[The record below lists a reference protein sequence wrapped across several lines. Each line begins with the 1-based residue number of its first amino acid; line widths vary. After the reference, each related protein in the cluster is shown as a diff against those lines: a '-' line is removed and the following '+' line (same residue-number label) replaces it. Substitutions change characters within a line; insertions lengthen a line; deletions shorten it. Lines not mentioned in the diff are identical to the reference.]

1 MKRREFITRLGGAA
15 AAWPLAARA
24 QQPTMPVIGYFSA
37 RSPRTDVPMLAAFHR
52 GLGEAGYVEGK
63 NVALEFRWANG
74 QYDRLSELA
83 ADLVQRRVS
92 VIVTTG
98 GSPSALA
105 AKSATETIPILFVT
119 AGDPVQEGLV
129 ASLNRPG
136 SNTTGVTML
145 FFSLGA
151 KQLGLV
157 RDLLPN
163 ALLIGLLTDSNYAA
177 AEPQIDDVAAA
188 ARAAGQRLI
197 VFRAGNER
205 EIATAFAALSQQRA
219 DALLVVGSPFFITQ
233 AHYLVILAAR
243 YSLPAMYFRRE
254 LVEAGGLMSYGSST
268 AESYRQL
275 GNYAG
280 KILGGAKPADLPVIQ
295 STKFECVINL
305 QTAKAFGL
313 TMPAG
318 LLAIADEVIE

>member
-1 MKRREFITRLGGAA
+1 MNTRREFITLVGGA
-15 AAWPLAARA
+15 AAWPLAASA
-24 QQPTMPVIGYFSA
+24 QQVAMPVIGYFSV

-52 GLGEAGYVEGK
+52 GLGETGYIEGK
-63 NVALEFRWANG
+63 NVAIEFRWANG
-74 QYDRLSELA
+74 QYDRLPELA

-92 VIVTTG
+92 VIVTSG
-98 GSPSALA
+98 GPPSALV
-105 AKSATETIPILFVT
+105 AKSATGTIPIPFVT

-136 SNTTGVTML
+136 GNTTGVTML

-157 RDLLPN
+157 RDLVPN
-163 ALLIGLLTDSNYAA
+163 ALLIGLLTDSNNAA

-219 DALLVVGSPFFITQ
+219 EALLVVGSPFFLTQ
-233 AHYLVILAAR
+233 AHYLVTLAAR
-243 YSLPAMYFRRE
+243 HSLPAMWSRRE
-254 LVEAGGLMSYGSST
+254 LVEAGGLMSYGTST
-268 AESYRQL
+268 AETYRQL

-295 STKFECVINL
+295 STKFELVINL

-313 TMPAG
+313 TIPAG